1 MSKKE
6 YSKLDSGYME
16 QSDILREFRSLPG
29 VGKSIAM
36 DYWNLGFR
44 SLDEI
49 KTADPEK
56 LYLRICEYH
65 GTHVDRCML
74 YVFRCV
80 HYALNVKKPESEK
93 LKWWNWKDGI
103 LAKKIQKSK
112 R

>member
-6 YSKLDSGYME
+6 YSKSSGEYPE
-16 QSDILREFRSLPG
+16 QFDILKKFKTLPG

-44 SLDEI
+44 NLDEI
-49 KTADPEK
+49 RSADPEK
-56 LYLRICEYH
+56 LYVRCCELH
-65 GTHVDRCML
+65 GGHVDRCML

-80 HYALNVKKPESEK
+80 HYSLNAKKPNSEK
-93 LKWWNWKDGI
+93 LKWWNWKDSE
-103 LAKKIQKSK
+103 KIQKSK

>member
-1 MSKKE
+1 MNKKE
-6 YSKLDSGYME
+6 YSKSNMDYME
-16 QSDILREFRSLPG
+16 QSDILKEFQTLPG

-49 KTADPEK
+49 KSKDPEK
-56 LYLRICEYH
+56 LYSQICEFH
-65 GTHVDRCML
+65 GGHVDRCML

-80 HYALNVKKPESEK
+80 HYALNTKRPNSEK
-93 LKWWNWKDGI
+93 LKWWNWKDSVP
-103 LAKKIQKSK
+103 AQKLK

>member
-6 YSKLDSGYME
+6 FSNANLGYLE
-16 QSDILREFRSLPG
+16 QSDILREFQTLPG

-49 KTADPEK
+49 KKEDPEK
-56 LYLRICEYH
+56 LYLRICEYQ
-65 GTHVDRCML
+65 GGHVDRCML

-80 HYALNVKKPESEK
+80 SYALNTKKPDSEK
-93 LKWWNWKDGI
+93 LKWWNWKDTI
-103 LAKKIQKSK
+103 PSQKTQKSK

>member
-6 YSKLDSGYME
+6 YSKSSGEYPE
-16 QSDILREFRSLPG
+16 QFDILKKFKTLPG

-44 SLDEI
+44 NLDEI
-49 KTADPEK
+49 RSADPEK
-56 LYLRICEYH
+56 LYVRCCELH
-65 GTHVDRCML
+65 GGHVDRCML

-80 HYALNVKKPESEK
+80 HYSLNAKKPNPEK
-93 LKWWNWKDGI
+93 LKWWNWKDSE
-103 LAKKIQKSK
+103 KIQKSK

>member
-6 YSKLDSGYME
+6 YSKSDIDYVE
-16 QSDILREFRSLPG
+16 KSDILKEFQTLPG

-36 DYWNLGFR
+36 DFWNLGFR

-49 KTADPEK
+49 KPQDPEK
-56 LYLRICEYH
+56 LYLRICELQ
-65 GTHVDRCML
+65 GTQVDRCML

-80 HYALNVKKPESEK
+80 YYALNTKRPNSEK
-93 LKWWNWKDGI
+93 LKWWNWKDPVPP
-103 LAKKIQKSK
+103 QKLK

>member
-6 YSKLDSGYME
+6 YSKSVEGYSE
-16 QSDILREFRSLPG
+16 KSDILKEFKTLPG

-49 KTADPEK
+49 RSTDPEK
-56 LYLRICEYH
+56 LYIRCCELH
-65 GTHVDRCML
+65 GGYVDRCML

-80 HYALNVKKPESEK
+80 HYSLNTKKPNSEK
-93 LKWWNWKDGI
+93 LKWWNWKDTE
-103 LAKKIQKSK
+103 KIQKSK

>member
-6 YSKLDSGYME
+6 YSKLSDGYAD
-16 QSDILREFRSLPG
+16 QSDILKEFRTLPG

-49 KTADPEK
+49 EKADPED
-56 LYLRICEYH
+56 LYVRCCQQH
-65 GTHVDRCML
+65 GGYVDRCML

-80 HYALNVKKPESEK
+80 HYALNTKKPNSEK
-93 LKWWNWKDGI
+93 LKWWNWKDSE
-103 LAKKIQKSK
+103 KPQKSK